1 PDLATPLATT
11 SSHASRTY
19 VARDAGRGLREAAT
33 RIAAA
38 DPSLELIIMGH
49 SHVATLER
57 LPGGTIYA
65 NPGSWLDAPTF
76 LRITEDRVAL
86 RRWEGSAESSDL
98 DAFHRVAKESL
109 T

>member
-1 PDLATPLATT
+1 
-11 SSHASRTY
+11 

-33 RIAAA
+33 RIATA
-38 DPSLELIIMGH
+38 DPSLELIILGH
-49 SHVATLER
+49 SHVASLER

-76 LRITEDRVAL
+76 LRITADGVSL
-86 RRWEGSAESSDL
+86 RRWDGSAESSDL